1 MNMSNM
7 NLENIAIQLEAHPDY
22 KVLRRLVPRKQFFD
36 ISISN
41 LKRGVIID
49 TETTGIDTAKDEIIE
64 IGMILFDY
72 DPVTGQAYHV
82 IDTCG
87 ELEQP
92 SKPIP
97 PETTLVHGITDD
109 MVQGKRIDDDKVA
122 KFISGVTLVVAHNSS
137 FDRAM
142 LERRLPIFKT
152 LSWGCSFKE
161 IPWRNEG
168 IGSQKLDY
176 ILSQFGFFHEA
187 HRAEAD
193 CLALLEVLQRPLPG
207 SGRLGLSWIL
217 DAQRQPAYRVW
228 ATGSPFDNKDQ
239 LKALGYRFDGATK
252 VWSLL
257 TTHDRLEQ
265 DLVALKQAGY
275 NGKAARVQ
283 VETLDGFV
291 RYSVRPGEKVQR
303 VL

>member
-1 MNMSNM
+1 MKINNM

-36 ISISN
+36 IPTAD

-49 TETTGIDTAKDEIIE
+49 TETTGVDTAKDEIIE

-72 DPVTGQAYHV
+72 DPITGQACRV
-82 IDTCG
+82 IDTYC

-97 PETTLVHGITDD
+97 LETTLVHGITDD
-109 MVQGKRIDDDKVA
+109 MVQGKRIDDNKVA
-122 KFISGVTLVVAHNSS
+122 EFLSNVELVVAHNSS
-137 FDRAM
+137 FDRAL

-217 DAQRQPAYRVW
+217 DAQRQPVYRVW

-239 LKALGYRFDGATK
+239 LKALG
-252 VWSLL
+252 
-257 TTHDRLEQ
+257 
-265 DLVALKQAGY
+265 
-275 NGKAARVQ
+275 
-283 VETLDGFV
+283 
-291 RYSVRPGEKVQR
+291 
-303 VL
+303 